1 MFYLFLT
8 DRKEVS
14 MLTAEQF
21 ATLDQKVAA
30 AKAAVAD
37 VADKTKHLQDAT
49 AAAELVHSDLKAF
62 IVSIQ

>member
-1 MFYLFLT
+1 
-8 DRKEVS
+8 